1 MAEQRPPA
9 PRLPLG
15 CMALMLVG
23 LVLVCGAATML
34 LRSWLARAPATAMVV
49 QTQHD
54 LRAFEIISDADV
66 VLAPQAGSAP
76 EQALTDTAAA
86 VGRMVVADLPAKTTL
101 TEDNTAAA
109 PTGWWLI
116 AVPVTQT
123 VASGPGTR
131 MVLLG
136 LEPGKT
142 EAQVISTQAL
152 ALGRHAAQLVIAA
165 PPEEARRAA
174 AYLAGDRRLFAW
186 PAPAFSSP

>member
-1 MAEQRPPA
+1 MAEQRSPA

-15 CMALMLVG
+15 CMALMLMG
-23 LVLVCGAATML
+23 LVLVCGAAAML
-34 LRSWLARAPATAMVV
+34 LHSWLAPAPATAMVV
-49 QTQHD
+49 QTQHA
-54 LRAFEIISDADV
+54 LRAFETISAGDV
-66 VLAPQAGSAP
+66 ILATPAGSAP
-76 EQALTDTAAA
+76 EQALTDTAVA
-86 VGRMVVADLPAKTTL
+86 VGRMVVADSPAKTVL
-101 TEDNTAAA
+101 TEGNTVAA
-109 PTGWWLI
+109 PNDWWLI

-123 VASGPGTR
+123 VASDPGTR

-152 ALGRHAAQLVIAA
+152 TLGRYANQLVIAV

-186 PAPAFSSP
+186 PAPAFGSP